1 MNPLNVFWL
10 IPSIKASSLAT
21 SLISLDTTLAGSI
34 IPATLK
40 HLDKLLCRYI
50 CVAGIIGEANNSK
63 SGLMPS
69 EYTIYSEGSKAL
81 DFNTCKNIGRM
92 YSSYG
97 SINGPIG
104 GAYYWGIF
112 NIGYAGGWFVQIA
125 CASYTDGKMR
135 MYRRIHYSNNSWT
148 AWELF

>member
-1 MNPLNVFWL
+1 MAGL
-10 IPSIKASSLAT
+10 IGDASNT
-21 SLISLDTTLAGSI
+21 Q
-34 IPATLK
+34 
-40 HLDKLLCRYI
+40 
-50 CVAGIIGEANNSK
+50 

-69 EYTIYSEGSKAL
+69 NYTIYSEGAKSL

-92 YSSYG
+92 YCSYG

-148 AWELF
+148 TWEQF

>member
-1 MNPLNVFWL
+1 MADKKLSSVSAVSDMNYVYAETSTGETVK
-10 IPSIKASSLAT
+10 ISKADLA
-21 SLISLDTTLAGSI
+21 SV
-34 IPATLK
+34 
-40 HLDKLLCRYI
+40 
-50 CVAGIIGEANNSK
+50 VAGIIGEANNSK

-104 GAYYWGIF
+104 GAFYWGIF

>member
-1 MNPLNVFWL
+1 M
-10 IPSIKASSLAT
+10 
-21 SLISLDTTLAGSI
+21 
-34 IPATLK
+34 
-40 HLDKLLCRYI
+40 
-50 CVAGIIGEANNSK
+50 AGIIGEANNSNT
-63 SGLMPS
+63 GLMPS
-69 EYTIYSEGSKAL
+69 NYTIYSEGAKAL

-92 YSSYG
+92 YCSYG

-148 AWELF
+148 TWEQF

>member
-1 MNPLNVFWL
+1 MR
-10 IPSIKASSLAT
+10 IPYKQLFGFVS
-21 SLISLDTTLAGSI
+21 
-34 IPATLK
+34 
-40 HLDKLLCRYI
+40 
-50 CVAGIIGEANNSK
+50 VAGIIGEANNSK